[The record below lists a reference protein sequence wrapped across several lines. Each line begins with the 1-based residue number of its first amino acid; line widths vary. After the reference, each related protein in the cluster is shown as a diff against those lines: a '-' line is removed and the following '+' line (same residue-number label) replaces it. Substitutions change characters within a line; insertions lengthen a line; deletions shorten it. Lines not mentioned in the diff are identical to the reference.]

1 MVSSNYQMVPI
12 QCEIF
17 KIILNASK
25 KKKKKKKKKALITI
39 FSIHVYINRTNNIL
53 AYKLKSGCKL
63 ELQTMKQ

>member
-17 KIILNASK
+17 KIILNAS
-25 KKKKKKKKKALITI
+25 KKKKKKKALITI

>member
-17 KIILNASK
+17 KIILNAS
-25 KKKKKKKKKALITI
+25 KKKKKKKKALITI